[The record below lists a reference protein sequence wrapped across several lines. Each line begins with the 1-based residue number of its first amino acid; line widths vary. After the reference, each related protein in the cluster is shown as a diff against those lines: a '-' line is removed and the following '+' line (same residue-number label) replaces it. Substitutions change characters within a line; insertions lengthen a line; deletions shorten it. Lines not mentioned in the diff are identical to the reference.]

1 MILACLLNPP
11 RLSQILFRVLRD
23 LYSIR
28 TPSMPERLSLTQR
41 YTADLHAWR
50 RDLARFLD
58 APDLPSS
65 LLIPIYQRQKNV
77 LNLAYYHAM
86 LLVHRPFL
94 LSSFA
99 ALKNHDAPTTTDNT
113 TSSNANPNVQENIQ
127 QCLDAAMGIVRV
139 VDEMN
144 NSQIF
149 RAFWFT
155 QYYAFCAV
163 VVLYVYRIQQHI
175 SRGKCAG
182 YYTAGQRC
190 QAVLNSISE
199 TDCLSKRY
207 CLVLEE
213 LRLEAAKHRCSE
225 AAATAVSRIT
235 SPTKDTSPLPSS
247 YAHSAIATNSSA
259 TLHPPTL
266 TPQSDASP
274 AFTNTYYTDPN
285 NPLTPDSMLFNTN
298 FLPTSNIMADLT
310 SWGQFDSL
318 VTAGIGML
326 DGGGFQEDG
335 TWGFGFGM

>member
-1 MILACLLNPP
+1 MAQRLA
-11 RLSQILFRVLRD
+11 
-23 LYSIR
+23 
-28 TPSMPERLSLTQR
+28 LTEK

-50 RDLARFLD
+50 RNLTRFLD
-58 APDLPSS
+58 ASDLPSS
-65 LLIPIYQRQKNV
+65 LLIPIYQRQRNV
-77 LNLAYYHAM
+77 LNLAYYHVV

-99 ALKNHDAPTTTDNT
+99 ALQNYDSPSTITSHLNPTEQREPAP
-113 TSSNANPNVQENIQ
+113 NAPNVQENIQ

-175 SRGKCAG
+175 SRGKCEG
-182 YYTAGQRC
+182 YFTAGQRC

-213 LRLEAAKHRCSE
+213 LRLEAEKHRRKE
-225 AAATAVSRIT
+225 APVATATMTAVSTIT
-235 SPTKDTSPLPSS
+235 PPSNATSPLPSS
-247 YAHSAIATNSSA
+247 FAHSTAANNSSA

-274 AFTNTYYTDPN
+274 TFSNPYYADPTN
-285 NPLTPDSMLFNTN
+285 NPLTPDSTLFNPS

-335 TWGFGFGM
+335 SWGFGFGM